1 MNYQIVSGLTAIDAL
16 QGALSVWINVGNNPQ
31 SLRDEGWLN
40 ATCHSS
46 KGIRIDDLVHAMHLY
61 SDCHGI
67 SIDEI
72 NASNVYICKEDPSL
86 TDTPKL
92 AKLTY
97 QSIIQEIH
105 ELSISKKL
113 MKLAT
118 ALNEN
123 APDSTKSKSHK
134 RAL

>member
-16 QGALSVWINVGNNPQ
+16 QGSLFVWINVGDDPQ
-31 SLRDEGWLN
+31 SLRDEGWLK
-40 ATCHSS
+40 ATCHST
-46 KGIRIDDLVHAMHLY
+46 KGMRVDDLVHAMHLY

-72 NASNVYICKEDPSL
+72 NARNVYVCKEDPSL
-86 TDTPKL
+86 ADTPKL

-123 APDSTKSKSHK
+123 APDLIKLKSHK